1 MKKGNTELM
10 IALKE
15 KEGVYL
21 SSFMELEERLAASA
35 PSWLHE
41 IRRAAMAG
49 FVEKGFPTTH
59 QEEWRN
65 TNVTPIAA
73 VPFRPAT
80 TPWPPPQGGGESV
93 PSLIRRGRGV
103 VAGAS
108 AESWADRIGQLPLA
122 DLGCPRLV
130 FINGHFSRQLSTLEG
145 LPKGVKAGSLA
156 EALASDGKTLERHL
170 TRYATDYR
178 EHAFVALNTAFLEEG
193 ALLEIPKGVVLE
205 KPIYLLYVSDPSELP
220 TVSYPRNL
228 IIAGRDSQASI
239 VEGYISLGG
248 VPRRWETAATGA
260 GPEQRRSETTATGA
274 GSEQRRSQTAA
285 TGVYFTNAVS
295 EIAVGE
301 GAVLEYHRIQQES
314 ERAFHFGRLQFHQ
327 ERSSNLATHSIAL
340 GGALVREEVKAVL
353 DGEGAEATLN
363 GLYLVTG
370 RQHIDNQTTLDHAQ
384 PHCSSREV
392 YKGVLD
398 GESSAVFNGKIIV
411 RKDAQ
416 KTDSKQSNKNL
427 LLSEKA
433 IIDTK
438 PALEIYADDVKC
450 THGATIGQIDPEA
463 VFYLRSRGIGR
474 QEAREL
480 LTFAFAN
487 DVLERIKYE
496 PLRER
501 LREGLFARLGRGQRA
516 EEV

>member
-1 MKKGNTELM
+1 M
-10 IALKE
+10 IASKE

-21 SSFMELEERLAASA
+21 SSFVELEERLGASA

-41 IRRAAMAG
+41 IRRTAMAG
-49 FVEKGFPTTH
+49 FAEKGFPTTR

-73 VPFRPAT
+73 VPFQPASELRA
-80 TPWPPPQGGGESV
+80 GSAA
-93 PSLIRRGRGV
+93 SL
-103 VAGAS
+103 
-108 AESWADRIGQLPLA
+108 AERIGQLPLA

-130 FINGHFSRQLSTLEG
+130 FVNGRFSKPLSRLEA
-145 LPKGVKAGSLA
+145 LPKDVKAGSLA
-156 EALASDGKTLERHL
+156 EALTSDGKTLERHL
-170 TRYATDYR
+170 TRYAKDYR
-178 EHAFVALNTAFLEEG
+178 EHAFVALNTAFIEDG

-205 KPIYLLYVSDPSELP
+205 KPIYLLYVSEGSGFPA
-220 TVSYPRNL
+220 VSYPRNL
-228 IIAGRDSQASI
+228 IIAGRESQASI
-239 VEGYISLGG
+239 VEGYVSLGG
-248 VPRRWETAATGA
+248 APLA
-260 GPEQRRSETTATGA
+260 GSVQRRSETAA
-274 GSEQRRSQTAA
+274 TAA
-285 TGVYFTNAVS
+285 PEGVYFTNAVS

-301 GAVLEYHRIQQES
+301 GAVLEYYRVQQES
-314 ERAFHFGRLQFHQ
+314 DRAFHYGRLDFRQ
-327 ERSSNLATHSIAL
+327 ERSSNLATHSIAT

-353 DGEGAEATLN
+353 DGEGAEATLG
-363 GLYLVTG
+363 GLYVVTG
-370 RQHIDNQTTLDHAQ
+370 HQHIDNQTTLDHAQ

-392 YKGVLD
+392 YKGILD

-474 QEAREL
+474 QEARDL
-480 LTFAFAN
+480 LTYAFAN
-487 DVLERIKYE
+487 DLLERIKYE
-496 PLRER
+496 PLRGR
-501 LREGLFARLGRGQRA
+501 LREGLFARLARGQRA

>member
-1 MKKGNTELM
+1 LM
-10 IALKE
+10 IASKE

-21 SSFMELEERLAASA
+21 SSFMELEQRLAASA

-49 FVEKGFPTTH
+49 FAEKGFPTTR

-65 TNVTPIAA
+65 TNVAPIAA
-73 VPFRPAT
+73 VPFQHAT
-80 TPWPPPQGGGESV
+80 APLPPPQRGGE
-93 PSLIRRGRGV
+93 L
-103 VAGAS
+103 
-108 AESWADRIGQLPLA
+108 RIGQHALA
-122 DLGCPRLV
+122 DLECPKLV
-130 FINGHFSRQLSTLEG
+130 FINGRFSKQLSRLEA
-145 LPKGVKAGSLA
+145 LPKGVRAGSLA
-156 EALASDGKTLERHL
+156 EAFWSDGKTLEHHL
-170 TRYATDYR
+170 TRYASDYR
-178 EHAFVALNTAFLEEG
+178 EHAFVALNTAFLEDG
-193 ALLEIPKGVVLE
+193 AFIEIPKGVVLE
-205 KPIYLLYVSDPSELP
+205 KPIYLLYVSDVNGIP

-228 IIAGRDSQASI
+228 IVAGRESQASI
-239 VEGYISLGG
+239 VEAYICGSTGTPACADMSLEDGTGG
-248 VPRRWETAATGA
+248 DAGA
-260 GPEQRRSETTATGA
+260 GQSARAT
-274 GSEQRRSQTAA
+274 E
-285 TGVYFTNAVS
+285 GVYFTNAVS

-301 GAVLEYHRIQQES
+301 GAVIEYHRIQQES
-314 ERAFHFGRLQFHQ
+314 ERAFHFGRLEFHQ
-327 ERSSNLATHSIAL
+327 ERSSSVATHSIAT

-353 DGEGAEATLN
+353 GGEGAEATLA
-363 GLYLVTG
+363 GLYVTTG

-450 THGATIGQIDPEA
+450 THGATIGQIDAEA
-463 VFYLRSRGIGR
+463 IFYLRSRGIGR
-474 QEAREL
+474 QEARDL
-480 LTFAFAN
+480 LTYAFVN
-487 DVLERIKYE
+487 DVLGRIKYE

-501 LREGLFARLGRGQRA
+501 LREGLFARLASGQRA
-516 EEV
+516 EEA

>member
-1 MKKGNTELM
+1 M
-10 IALKE
+10 IALTE

-21 SSFMELEERLAASA
+21 SSFMELEQRLAASE

-41 IRRAAMAG
+41 IRRAAMES
-49 FVEKGFPTTH
+49 FSEKGFPTTRL
-59 QEEWRN
+59 EEWRN
-65 TNVTPIAA
+65 TNVTPIAV
-73 VPFRPAT
+73 VPFQPASERRAGT
-80 TPWPPPQGGGESV
+80 AA
-93 PSLIRRGRGV
+93 SL
-103 VAGAS
+103 
-108 AESWADRIGQLPLA
+108 AERIDQLPLA
-122 DLGCPRLV
+122 DLECPRLV
-130 FINGHFSRQLSTLEG
+130 FINGRFSKPLSTLEA

-156 EALASDGKTLERHL
+156 ESLASDGKVLERHL
-170 TRYATDYR
+170 TRYAKDYTG
-178 EHAFVALNTAFLEEG
+178 HAFVALNTAFIEDG
-193 ALLEIPKGVVLE
+193 AFLEIAKGAVLE
-205 KPIYLLYVSDPSELP
+205 KPIYLLYVSDASGLP
-220 TVSYPRNL
+220 TVSYPRNV
-228 IIAGRDSQASI
+228 IIAGRESQATI
-239 VEGYISLGG
+239 IEAYL
-248 VPRRWETAATGA
+248 
-260 GPEQRRSETTATGA
+260 GPE
-274 GSEQRRSQTAA
+274 AA
-285 TGVYFTNAVS
+285 SLEPKAVYFTNAVS

-301 GAVLEYHRIQQES
+301 GAVLEYCRIQQES
-314 ERAFHFGRLQFHQ
+314 DSAFHFGRLDFHQ
-327 ERSSNLATHSIAL
+327 ERSSSVATHSIAT

-353 DGEGAEATLN
+353 DGEGAEATLA
-363 GLYLVTG
+363 GLYVVTG

-463 VFYLRSRGIGR
+463 VFYLRSRGIGQ
-474 QEAREL
+474 QEARDL
-480 LTFAFAN
+480 LTYAFAN
-487 DVLERIKYE
+487 DLLERIKYE

-501 LREGLFARLGRGQRA
+501 LRVGLFARLARGQRA
-516 EEV
+516 

>member
-1 MKKGNTELM
+1 M

-21 SSFMELEERLAASA
+21 SSFLDLERRLAASA

-41 IRRAAMAG
+41 IRRAAMES
-49 FVEKGFPTTH
+49 FEEKGFPTTR

-65 TNVTPIAA
+65 TNLTPIAA
-73 VPFRPAT
+73 VPFQLASELR
-80 TPWPPPQGGGESV
+80 
-93 PSLIRRGRGV
+93 
-103 VAGAS
+103 AGAAAS
-108 AESWADRIGQLPLA
+108 LAEGIGQLSVP

-130 FINGHFSRQLSTLEG
+130 FINGRFAKSLSSLG
-145 LPKGVKAGSLA
+145 ILPNGVKAGSMA
-156 EALASDGKTLERHL
+156 EALAGDGKTLERHL
-170 TRYATDYR
+170 SRYATDYT
-178 EHAFVALNTAFLEEG
+178 EHAFVALNTAFIEDG
-193 ALLEIPKGVVLE
+193 AFLEIPKGVVLE
-205 KPIYLLYVSDPSELP
+205 KPIYLLYVSNANGLP
-220 TVSYPRNL
+220 MVSYPRNL
-228 IIAGRDSQASI
+228 IIAGRESQASI
-239 VEGYISLGG
+239 VEAYVG
-248 VPRRWETAATGA
+248 REGA
-260 GPEQRRSETTATGA
+260 PLFSSAGA
-274 GSEQRRSQTAA
+274 SSTEPKE
-285 TGVYFTNAVS
+285 VYFTNALS
-295 EIAVGE
+295 EIVLGE
-301 GAVLEYHRIQQES
+301 GAVLDYHRIQQES
-314 ERAFHFGRLQFHQ
+314 EGAFHFGRLQFHQ
-327 ERSSNLATHSIAL
+327 ARSSSLTTHSVAT

-353 DGEGAEATLN
+353 DGEGAEATLE
-363 GLYLVTG
+363 GLYVVTG

-392 YKGVLD
+392 YKGILD

-450 THGATIGQIDPEA
+450 THGATIGQIDAEA

-474 QEAREL
+474 QEARDL
-480 LTFAFAN
+480 LTYAFAN
-487 DVLERIKYE
+487 DVLGRIKYE

-501 LREGLFARLGRGQRA
+501 LREGLFARLGKGQRA

>member
-1 MKKGNTELM
+1 MM
-10 IALKE
+10 IATKE
-15 KEGVYL
+15 KEGIYL
-21 SSFMELEERLAASA
+21 ASFMELEDRLAASA
-35 PSWLHE
+35 PAWLRE
-41 IRRAAMAG
+41 VRRTAIESFA
-49 FVEKGFPTTH
+49 EKGFPTTR

-65 TNVTPIAA
+65 TNLAPIAA

-80 TPWPPPQGGGESV
+80 TPSERGHPFAPPRAGSAGTAA
-93 PSLIRRGRGV
+93 GRTP
-103 VAGAS
+103 A
-108 AESWADRIGQLPLA
+108 LLA

-130 FINGHFSRQLSTLEG
+130 FINGRFSKQLSTQEA

-156 EALASDGKTLERHL
+156 EALASGGEMLERHL

-178 EHAFVALNTAFLEEG
+178 QHAFVALNTAFLADG
-193 ALLEIPKGVVLE
+193 AFLEIPKGVVLE
-205 KPIYLLYVSDPSELP
+205 KPIYLLYLSEASGLP

-228 IIAGRDSQASI
+228 IIAGRESQATI
-239 VEGYISLGG
+239 VEGYVGTEAEAP
-248 VPRRWETAATGA
+248 VEPAD
-260 GPEQRRSETTATGA
+260 A
-274 GSEQRRSQTAA
+274 GSVAPE
-285 TGVYFTNAVS
+285 GVYLTNAVS
-295 EIAVGE
+295 EIVLGE
-301 GAVLEYHRIQQES
+301 GAVIEYHRIQQES
-314 ERAFHFGRLQFHQ
+314 EKAFHFGRLQFHQ
-327 ERSSNLATHSIAL
+327 ERASSLATHSIAL
-340 GGALVREEVKAVL
+340 GGALVREEVMTVL
-353 DGEGAEATLN
+353 GGEGAEATLN
-363 GLYLVTG
+363 GLYVVTG

-398 GESSAVFNGKIIV
+398 GASSAVFNGKIIV

-433 IIDTK
+433 VIDTK

-480 LTFAFAN
+480 LTYAFAN
-487 DVLERIKYE
+487 DMLERIKYE

-501 LREGLFARLGRGQRA
+501 LREGLFARLARGQRV
-516 EEV
+516 EEG

>member
-1 MKKGNTELM
+1 MSA
-10 IALKE
+10 IKE

-21 SSFMELEERLAASA
+21 SNFMELEARLAASA

-41 IRRAAMAG
+41 IRRAAMEG

-65 TNVTPIAA
+65 TNVAPIAA
-73 VPFRPAT
+73 VPFQPAT
-80 TPWPPPQGGGESV
+80 TSWPPPAAAGGEFV
-93 PSLIRRGRGV
+93 PSLLRRGQGV
-103 VAGAS
+103 VAGAAAS
-108 AESWADRIGQLPLA
+108 LAERIGQLPLA

-130 FINGHFSRQLSTLEG
+130 FLNGRFSKQLSTLEV
-145 LPKGVKAGSLA
+145 LPKSLKAGSLA

-170 TRYATDYR
+170 TRYAADYR
-178 EHAFVALNTAFLEEG
+178 EHAFVALNTAFIEDG
-193 ALLEIPKGVVLE
+193 AFLEIPKGVVLE
-205 KPIYLLYVSDPSELP
+205 KPIYLLHISVPCGLP

-228 IIAGRDSQASI
+228 IIAGRESQATI
-239 VEGYISLGG
+239 VEGYLWGG
-248 VPRRWETAATGA
+248 IGTLACADTSPEKDTGKSACATG
-260 GPEQRRSETTATGA
+260 
-274 GSEQRRSQTAA
+274 
-285 TGVYFTNAVS
+285 GVYFTNAAS
-295 EIAVGE
+295 EIALGE

-363 GLYLVTG
+363 GLYLVTA

-416 KTDSKQSNKNL
+416 KTDSKQTNKNL

-438 PALEIYADDVKC
+438 PGLEIYADDVKC

-463 VFYLRSRGIGR
+463 VFYLRSRGIGQ
-474 QEAREL
+474 QEARDL
-480 LTFAFAN
+480 LTYAFAN
-487 DVLERIKYE
+487 DLLERIKYE

-501 LREGLFARLGRGQRA
+501 LREGLFARLARGQRA
-516 EEV
+516 EEA

>member
-1 MKKGNTELM
+1 M
-10 IALKE
+10 IASKE

-21 SSFMELEERLAASA
+21 SSFNQLEERLAARA

-41 IRRAAMAG
+41 IRRAAIESFA
-49 FVEKGFPTTH
+49 EKGFPTTR

-65 TNVTPIAA
+65 TNVAPIAA
-73 VPFRPAT
+73 VPFERASEVR
-80 TPWPPPQGGGESV
+80 GESAA
-93 PSLIRRGRGV
+93 SL
-103 VAGAS
+103 
-108 AESWADRIGQLPLA
+108 AERISQLPLG
-122 DLGCPRLV
+122 DLGCPKLV
-130 FINGHFSRQLSTLEG
+130 FINGRFSKQLSTLEA
-145 LPKGVKAGSLA
+145 LPKGAKAGSLA
-156 EALASDGKTLERHL
+156 EALASDGKILKGHL

-178 EHAFVALNTAFLEEG
+178 EHAFVALNTAFLEDG
-193 ALLEIPKGVVLE
+193 VFLEIPKGVVLD
-205 KPIYLLYVSDPSELP
+205 KPIYLLYVSEASGLP

-228 IIAGRDSQASI
+228 IVAGRESQATI
-239 VEGYISLGG
+239 IEGYVGPDAAPLFRAAGAKSL
-248 VPRRWETAATGA
+248 T
-260 GPEQRRSETTATGA
+260 PE
-274 GSEQRRSQTAA
+274 
-285 TGVYFTNAVS
+285 GVYFTNAVT

-314 ERAFHFGRLQFHQ
+314 ETAFHFGRLQFHQ
-327 ERSSNLATHSIAL
+327 ERSSNVATHSIAI

-353 DGEGAEATLN
+353 DGEGAEATLD
-363 GLYLVTG
+363 GLYVVTG
-370 RQHIDNQTTLDHAQ
+370 RQHIDNQTTLDHAK

-392 YKGVLD
+392 YRGVLD

-438 PALEIYADDVKC
+438 PGLEIYADDVKC

-463 VFYLRSRGIGR
+463 VFYLRSRGIGL
-474 QEAREL
+474 QEARDL
-480 LTFAFAN
+480 LTYAFAN

-501 LREGLFARLGRGQRA
+501 LREGLFARLARSQRA
-516 EEV
+516 EEG

>member
-1 MKKGNTELM
+1 M
-10 IALKE
+10 IATKE
-15 KEGVYL
+15 KEGIYL
-21 SSFMELEERLAASA
+21 ASFMELEDRLAASA
-35 PSWLHE
+35 PAWLHE
-41 IRRAAMAG
+41 IRRTAIESFA
-49 FVEKGFPTTH
+49 EKGFPTTR

-65 TNVTPIAA
+65 TNLAPVAS
-73 VPFRPAT
+73 VPFQLAT
-80 TPWPPPQGGGESV
+80 TPSE
-93 PSLIRRGRGV
+93 RGHPFAPLRAGS
-103 VAGAS
+103 AGA
-108 AESWADRIGQLPLA
+108 AAGRMPALLA

-130 FINGHFSRQLSTLEG
+130 FINGRFSKQLSTLEA
-145 LPKGVKAGSLA
+145 LPEGVKAGSLA
-156 EALASDGKTLERHL
+156 EALASDGEMLERHL

-178 EHAFVALNTAFLEEG
+178 QHAFVALNTAFLGDG
-193 ALLEIPKGVVLE
+193 AFLEIPKGLVLE
-205 KPIYLLYVSDPSELP
+205 KPIYLLYLSEASGLP

-228 IIAGRDSQASI
+228 IIAGRESQATI
-239 VEGYISLGG
+239 VEGYVGT
-248 VPRRWETAATGA
+248 EAAA
-260 GPEQRRSETTATGA
+260 PFQSADA
-274 GSEQRRSQTAA
+274 GSLAPE
-285 TGVYFTNAVS
+285 GVYLTNAVS
-295 EIAVGE
+295 EIVLGE
-301 GAVLEYHRIQQES
+301 GAVIEYHRIQQES
-314 ERAFHFGRLQFHQ
+314 EKAFHFGRVQFHQ
-327 ERSSNLATHSIAL
+327 ERASSLATHSIAL

-353 DGEGAEATLN
+353 GGEGAEATLN
-363 GLYLVTG
+363 GLYVVTG

-433 IIDTK
+433 VIDTK

-480 LTFAFAN
+480 LTYAFAN

-501 LREGLFARLGRGQRA
+501 LREGLFARLARGQQV
-516 EEV
+516 EEG

>member
-1 MKKGNTELM
+1 MNA
-10 IALKE
+10 IKE

-21 SSFMELEERLAASA
+21 SSFMELEEGLAARA
-35 PSWLHE
+35 PSWLHG
-41 IRRAAMAG
+41 IRRAAMEG
-49 FVEKGFPTTH
+49 FAEKGFPTTH
-59 QEEWRN
+59 QEDWRN
-65 TNVTPIAA
+65 SNVSPIAA
-73 VPFRPAT
+73 VPFQPAHEVS
-80 TPWPPPQGGGESV
+80 GGFSA
-93 PSLIRRGRGV
+93 SL
-103 VAGAS
+103 
-108 AESWADRIGQLPLA
+108 ADGIGWLPFA

-130 FINGHFSRQLSTLEG
+130 FVNGRFSKQLSTLEA
-145 LPKGVKAGSLA
+145 LPKGAKAGSLS
-156 EALASDGKTLERHL
+156 EELASDGKTLERHL
-170 TRYATDYR
+170 TRYAADYR
-178 EHAFVALNTAFLEEG
+178 EHAFVALNTAFLADG
-193 ALLEIPKGVVLE
+193 AFLEIPKGVVIE
-205 KPIYLLYVSDPSELP
+205 KPIYLLYVSVPSGLP

-228 IIAGRDSQASI
+228 IIAGRESQATI
-239 VEGYISLGG
+239 VEGYIWGGTGTLACAGTSPEKDTGKSAWATVGPPGASSL
-248 VPRRWETAATGA
+248 A
-260 GPEQRRSETTATGA
+260 SEA
-274 GSEQRRSQTAA
+274 
-285 TGVYFTNAVS
+285 VYFTNAVS

-327 ERSSNLATHSIAL
+327 ERSSNLATHSIAT

-353 DGEGAEATLN
+353 DGEGAEATLE
-363 GLYLVTG
+363 GLYVVSG

-474 QEAREL
+474 QEARNL
-480 LTFAFAN
+480 LTYAFAN
-487 DVLERIKYE
+487 DLLDRIKHE

-501 LREGLFARLGRGQRA
+501 LREGLFARLGRGQRV

>member
-1 MKKGNTELM
+1 MM
-10 IALKE
+10 ISTRE
-15 KEGVYL
+15 KEGIYL
-21 SSFMELEERLAASA
+21 SSFSEMEERLAGGA
-35 PSWLHE
+35 PSWLHG
-41 IRRAAMAG
+41 IRKAAMESFA
-49 FVEKGFPTTH
+49 EKGFPTTR

-65 TNVTPIAA
+65 TNVAPIAG
-73 VPFRPAT
+73 VPFQLAT
-80 TPWPPPQGGGESV
+80 APWE
-93 PSLIRRGRGV
+93 RGRPFAPLR
-103 VAGAS
+103 AGSARTAAGGMPALRSESAAAS
-108 AESWADRIGQLPLA
+108 LAERISRLSLA

-130 FINGHFSRQLSTLEG
+130 FINGSFSKQLSTLEA
-145 LPKGVKAGSLA
+145 LPQGAKAGSLA

-170 TRYATDYR
+170 TRYAADYR
-178 EHAFVALNTAFLEEG
+178 EHAFVALNTAFLAGG
-193 ALLEIPKGVVLE
+193 AFLEIPKGVVLE
-205 KPIYLLYVSDPSELP
+205 KPIYLLYISEASGFP
-220 TVSYPRNL
+220 MVSYPRNL
-228 IIAGRDSQASI
+228 IIAGRESQATI
-239 VEGYISLGG
+239 VEGYVGMEAAPLFDSPG
-248 VPRRWETAATGA
+248 AATL
-260 GPEQRRSETTATGA
+260 
-274 GSEQRRSQTAA
+274 AA
-285 TGVYFTNAVS
+285 EGVYFTNAVS
-295 EIAVGE
+295 EIALGE
-301 GAVLEYHRIQQES
+301 GAVIEYHRIQQES

-327 ERSSNLATHSIAL
+327 ERSSSLATHSIAL
-340 GGALVREEVKAVL
+340 GGALVREEVRAVL

-363 GLYLVTG
+363 GLYVVSG

-474 QEAREL
+474 QEARDL
-480 LTFAFAN
+480 LTYAFAN
-487 DVLERIKYE
+487 DLLERIKYE

-501 LREGLFARLGRGQRA
+501 LREGLFARLARGQRV
-516 EEV
+516 EEG

>member
-1 MKKGNTELM
+1 MKKGNIELM

-21 SSFMELEERLAASA
+21 SSFMELEERLATSA

-49 FVEKGFPTTH
+49 FAEKGFPTTR

-73 VPFRPAT
+73 VPFQPANELRA
-80 TPWPPPQGGGESV
+80 GSAA
-93 PSLIRRGRGV
+93 SL
-103 VAGAS
+103 
-108 AESWADRIGQLPLA
+108 AERIGQPPLA
-122 DLGCPRLV
+122 DLECPRLV
-130 FINGHFSRQLSTLEG
+130 FINGRFSRPLSRLEA

-156 EALASDGKTLERHL
+156 EELASDGRTLERHL
-170 TRYATDYR
+170 TGYATDYR
-178 EHAFVALNTAFLEEG
+178 EHAFVALNTAFIEDG
-193 ALLEIPKGVVLE
+193 AFLEIPKGVVLE
-205 KPIYLLYVSDPSELP
+205 KPIYLLYVSDASGLP

-228 IIAGRDSQASI
+228 IIAGRDSQATI
-239 VEGYISLGG
+239 VEGYVGL
-248 VPRRWETAATGA
+248 EAAPLFSSA
-260 GPEQRRSETTATGA
+260 GPTSLAPE
-274 GSEQRRSQTAA
+274 
-285 TGVYFTNAVS
+285 GVYFTNAVS

-353 DGEGAEATLN
+353 DGEGAEATLA

-392 YKGVLD
+392 YKGILD

-450 THGATIGQIDPEA
+450 THGATIGQIDAEA

-474 QEAREL
+474 QEARDL
-480 LTFAFAN
+480 LTYAFAN
-487 DVLERIKYE
+487 DLLERIKYE

-501 LREGLFARLGRGQRA
+501 LREGLFARLARGQRA

>member
-1 MKKGNTELM
+1 M

-21 SSFMELEERLAASA
+21 SSFMELEERLAASV

-49 FVEKGFPTTH
+49 FAEKGFPTTR

-65 TNVTPIAA
+65 TNVTPIAV
-73 VPFRPAT
+73 VPFEPASDL
-80 TPWPPPQGGGESV
+80 G
-93 PSLIRRGRGV
+93 
-103 VAGAS
+103 AGATAS
-108 AESWADRIGQLPLA
+108 LAGPIGQLPLA

-130 FINGHFSRQLSTLEG
+130 FINGRFSKRLSTLEA
-145 LPKGVKAGSLA
+145 LPKGVKVGSLA
-156 EALASDGKTLERHL
+156 EALASDGKTLESHL
-170 TRYATDYR
+170 TRYATDYT
-178 EHAFVALNTAFLEEG
+178 EHAFVALNTAFIEDG
-193 ALLEIPKGVVLE
+193 AFLEIPKGVVLE
-205 KPIYLLYVSDPSELP
+205 KPIYLLYVSDASGLP

-228 IIAGRDSQASI
+228 IIAGRESQATI
-239 VEGYISLGG
+239 VEAY
-248 VPRRWETAATGA
+248 V
-260 GPEQRRSETTATGA
+260 GPEAAPLFSSVGARSLEP
-274 GSEQRRSQTAA
+274 E
-285 TGVYFTNAVS
+285 GVYFTNAVS

-301 GAVLEYHRIQQES
+301 GAVLEYYRIQQES

-327 ERSSNLATHSIAL
+327 ERSSNLATHSIAT
-340 GGALVREEVKAVL
+340 GGALAREEVKAVL
-353 DGEGAEATLN
+353 DGEGAEATLE
-363 GLYLVTG
+363 GLYVVTG

-474 QEAREL
+474 QEARDL
-480 LTFAFAN
+480 LTYAFAN